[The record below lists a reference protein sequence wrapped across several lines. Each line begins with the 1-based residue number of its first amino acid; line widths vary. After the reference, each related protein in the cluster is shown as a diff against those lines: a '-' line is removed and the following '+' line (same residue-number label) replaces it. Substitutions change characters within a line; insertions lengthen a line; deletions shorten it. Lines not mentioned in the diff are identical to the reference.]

1 MYTLFDFVFLETKI
15 ENALTKL
22 LIGNPIVHSDHVVN
36 EIGKPW
42 PEIKAVTYK
51 IAKKLGLTILNDKGQ
66 TTFVRMNENIA

>member
-36 EIGKPW
+36 E
-42 PEIKAVTYK
+42 
-51 IAKKLGLTILNDKGQ
+51 
-66 TTFVRMNENIA
+66 